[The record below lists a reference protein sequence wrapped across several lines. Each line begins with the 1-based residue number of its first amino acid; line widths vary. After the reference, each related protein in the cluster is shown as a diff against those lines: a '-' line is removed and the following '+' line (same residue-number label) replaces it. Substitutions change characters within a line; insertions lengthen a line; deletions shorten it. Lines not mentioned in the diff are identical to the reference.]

1 MKSYVSLFTVV
12 VSASS
17 VLIGISGFAA
27 EGEWIPLFNG
37 KTLDGWVQKNGLA
50 HYEAK
55 DGMIV
60 GSSVSNSPN
69 SFLCTTKNY
78 SDFELLFDVKVD
90 KELNSGVQI
99 RSESSRDYQNGRV
112 HGYQVEI
119 AIDGFSGGI
128 YDEARRAKFLK
139 DSEPTEEVKHLLKE
153 KARNSYRVVCQ
164 GNHIQ
169 TWVNGVKVTDLTD
182 DMTKT
187 GFIGLQVHGVGPR
200 TERLFVMWRNLKLR
214 EGHSGPLPSPVKVP

>member
-27 EGEWIPLFNG
+27 EGEWISLFNG

-128 YDEARRAKFLK
+128 YDEARRGKFLNA
-139 DSEPTEEVKHLLKE
+139 DAPSAEVKALLKE
-153 KARNSYRVVCQ
+153 NAWNTYRVICQ
-164 GNHIQ
+164 GSHIQ
-169 TWVNGVKVTDLTD
+169 TWVNGVQVTDLTD
-182 DMTKT
+182 DMTHT

-200 TERLFVMWRNLKLR
+200 TEPLHVAWRNLRIRL
-214 EGHSGPLPSPVKVP
+214 